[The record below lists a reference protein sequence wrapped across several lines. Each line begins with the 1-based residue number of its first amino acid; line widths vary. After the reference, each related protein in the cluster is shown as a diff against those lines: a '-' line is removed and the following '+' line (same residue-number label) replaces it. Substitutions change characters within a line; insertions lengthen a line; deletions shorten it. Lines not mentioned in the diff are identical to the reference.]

1 MPQIP
6 HRSAVPRS
14 STRAA
19 LAVGAAVLATGV
31 FLFGAATRW
40 GAGDSEHASHTVA
53 DVMGDLGLAA
63 AALLAAASSLRR
75 ALQLRGRV
83 RLSWLLFGGSALV
96 AGFGNAVWGWYELVV
111 RQPPPFPSAADWAFL
126 CFAPF
131 AMAGTLA
138 HHRGLGGLTAWARMC
153 LDGGLIGGALF
164 TAGWWFALSRDAFS
178 DGHGP
183 LKVTFELAYPVF
195 DIMLVSL
202 VLSLRDKG
210 RAREG
215 ASMAILVAGYSFVIV
230 FDALWTVPEVRAHY
244 SSGELMDAGWFFG
257 YMLLA
262 IAPWASVWAAEGE
275 DWAAQEPGE
284 APRAW
289 RITLDAGVQRMLS
302 FAGTIFPYLSGS
314 TCLAA
319 ILSDGL
325 HGGHRIHPVPLC
337 TACGVLAALCARQA
351 LTIVENYRLNR
362 QLTLREN
369 HFRSLVQGAS
379 EVIMTL
385 ERPGRLGYISPACT
399 GVLGYEPQQ
408 LIGSSLYDLIHAED
422 RRYVIASVDEF
433 LAGVAPAVLVEC
445 RVRAARAMPL
455 STAEG
460 GAQSIWRHAEAT
472 VTRHY
477 GGLVFTIRDVSD
489 RVALRNQLAYNAYH
503 DALTGL
509 PNRALFTE
517 RLEQAVNRRSA
528 GEPAPAVLFCDL
540 DWFKAVN
547 DAEGHAA
554 GDALLVEAAARL
566 RAAVREVDTVARF
579 GGDEFAALVHCDPEG
594 KAALDVAERVH
605 AELTRPYRLA
615 VGRFVVG
622 ASVGVAF
629 WSEGTT
635 AAQLL
640 RQADLAMYEA
650 KNDGKGRVVAR
661 DVPRRKLLPTVPR
674 VRTHSPDVET
684 PGGET

>member
-1 MPQIP
+1 MP
-6 HRSAVPRS
+6 ALLPRTAALRPA
-14 STRAA
+14 TRAA
-19 LAVGAAVLATGV
+19 LAVGAALLATGV
-31 FLFGAATRW
+31 FVLGAAVHW
-40 GAGDSEHASHTVA
+40 GAGYGEHANHTVA

-63 AALLAAASSLRR
+63 AAVLAAVSSLRR
-75 ALQLRGRV
+75 ALQVHGRA
-83 RLSWLLFGGSALV
+83 RLSWLLFAGSALV
-96 AGFGNAVWGWYELVV
+96 AGFGNAVWGWYELVL
-111 RQPPPFPSAADWAFL
+111 RQSPPFPSAADWAFL

-138 HHRGLGGLTAWARMC
+138 HHRGLGSGSAWVRLC
-153 LDGGLIGGALF
+153 LDGALIGGALF
-164 TAGWWFALSRDAFS
+164 TAGWCIALSRDAFS

-195 DIMLVSL
+195 DIMLASL
-202 VLSLRDKG
+202 VLSLRDKSRG
-210 RAREG
+210 RDD
-215 ASMAILVAGYSFVIV
+215 ASMVMLVAGYSVVIV
-230 FDALWTVPEVRAHY
+230 FDALWTVPSIRARY

-257 YMLLA
+257 YLLLA
-262 IAPWASVWAAEGE
+262 IAPWASEWVCRGDCRGWSG
-275 DWAAQEPGE
+275 P
-284 APRAW
+284 PRAW
-289 RITLDAGVQRMLS
+289 RLSLDAGLRRMLS
-302 FAGTIFPYLSGS
+302 IAGTIFPYLAGS

-319 ILSDGL
+319 ILGDGL
-325 HGGHRIHPVPLC
+325 RGNHRVHPVPLC

-351 LTIVENYRLNR
+351 LTIAENYRLTR

-385 ERPGRLGYISPACT
+385 ERPGRLGYVSPAVT

-422 RRYVIASVDEF
+422 RRQVIASVDAF
-433 LAGVAPAVLVEC
+433 LAGVAPAALVEC

-455 STAEG
+455 PAAE

-489 RVALRNQLAYNAYH
+489 RVALQKQLTHNAYH

-517 RLEQAVNRRSA
+517 RLEQAVHHPSA
-528 GEPAPAVLFCDL
+528 EQSPPAVLFCDL
-540 DWFKAVN
+540 DRFKAVN
-547 DAEGHAA
+547 DAQGHAA

-566 RAAVREVDTVARF
+566 RSALRSGDTVARF
-579 GGDEFAALVHCDPEG
+579 GGDEFAALVHCDPDG
-594 KAALDVAERVH
+594 KAALEAAERLH
-605 AELTRPYRLA
+605 AALTQPYRLA
-615 VGRFVVG
+615 AGRFVVG
-622 ASVGVAF
+622 ASVGVSF
-629 WSEGTT
+629 WSPGTT

-650 KNDGKGRVVAR
+650 KNEGKGRVVVR
-661 DVPRRKLLPTVPR
+661 DAPRLRLLPTVPR
-674 VRTHSPDVET
+674 VRTRSPHAET